1 MEFLAR
7 ELTRP
12 GHPFRAAVFDFDGT
26 VSMLRCG
33 WEAVMEKIMEEELA
47 DAPIEA
53 EARTS
58 LIRRYIAESTGIQTI
73 YQMEWLAGQVE
84 TLCGRKPLDPWE
96 YKDRY
101 NAALM
106 AAIESR
112 LAGLEAGGSR
122 ENWLVPG
129 SREYL
134 CLLKEAGVRI
144 YIASGT
150 DEEDVRREAA
160 LLGIA
165 ELAEEIHGAPHR
177 RKDCSKEAVI
187 REILRNGGLHG
198 RELLVAG
205 DGRVEI
211 ELGREVGALTIGI
224 ASRELRPG
232 GGMNPEKRQKL
243 RKAGADYLAA
253 DFRPLV
259 AQWRADEEVGG

>member
-7 ELTRP
+7 ELTRS
-12 GHPFRAAVFDFDGT
+12 GCPFRAAVLDFDGT

-47 DAPIEA
+47 DAQIDA
-53 EARTS
+53 AARTD

-84 TLCGRKPLDPWE
+84 TLCGRKALDPWE

-106 AAIESR
+106 EAIDSR
-112 LAGLEAGGSR
+112 LRELEAGGSR
-122 ENWLVPG
+122 ERWLVPG

-165 ELAEEIHGAPHR
+165 EFAEEIHGAPHR

-187 REILRNGGLHG
+187 RGILQNGGLRG

-211 ELGREVGALTIGI
+211 ELGREAGALTIGI
-224 ASRELRPG
+224 ASLELRSG
-232 GGMNPEKRQKL
+232 TGMNHEKLQKL
-243 RKAGADYLAA
+243 QKAGADYLAA

-259 AQWRADEEVGG
+259 DQWQADL

>member
-7 ELTRP
+7 ELTWS
-12 GHPFRAAVFDFDGT
+12 GHPFRAAVLDFDGT

-33 WEAVMEKIMEEELA
+33 WEAVMEKIMAEELA
-47 DAPIEA
+47 DAPMDA
-53 EARTS
+53 AARTT

-84 TLCGRKPLDPWE
+84 TLCGRKALDPWE
-96 YKDRY
+96 YKDCY

-106 AAIESR
+106 EVIESR
-112 LAGLEAGGSR
+112 LAELEAGGSR

-160 LLGIA
+160 LLGISD
-165 ELAEEIHGAPHR
+165 LTEEIHGAPHR
-177 RKDCSKEAVI
+177 RKDCSKEMVI
-187 REILRNGGLHG
+187 REILRKGELHG

-211 ELGREVGALTIGI
+211 ELGREAGALTIGI

-232 GGMNPEKRQKL
+232 NGMNLGKLQKL

-253 DFRPLV
+253 DFMPLV
-259 AQWRADEEVGG
+259 AQWQPDEEMS